1 MKRKIEDYIK
11 HILIE
16 NYGERWEYIFSKSQ
30 IIQYLNLK
38 SNAIHG
44 DTKTRRSLA
53 NWYAIYSILHFYEEK
68 GFVDNKEKYQKFD
81 GFPYTSLLEFQRKQY
96 GGEKLQNHGLNSR
109 VNGEFI
115 NKIAIDKEKNPI
127 IINDGKYLIHPDYL
141 YIDGKD
147 TTKVILEIIE
157 KYQNI
162 LINKDNKFTGILN
175 DILTMNSS
183 SDKKKALKSILN
195 EDTEARIFEIIS
207 FAILEAHYKN
217 NNVYIGFDLNKIEK
231 KNLSLYKTGRT
242 NANDGGIDFVMR
254 PLGRFFQVTEVDN
267 YDKFFLDMEK
277 VNHFPITFVVKTKKT
292 SNLVEKEI
300 RDYLIEK
307 SGGMEMLKK
316 RYLDSLEEVITIQ
329 ELNKWMGELNDEDV
343 NYAIG
348 EIDRYFRMEMNI

>member
-11 HILIE
+11 RILID
-16 NYGERWEYIFSKSQ
+16 NYGDKWEYIYNKSQ
-30 IIQYLNLK
+30 MIQYLNLK

-53 NWYAIYSILHFYEEK
+53 NWYEIYSILHFYEK
-68 GFVDNKEKYQKFD
+68 RGFIDHKEKYQKFA
-81 GFPYTSLLEFQRKQY
+81 GFPYTSLLEFQRNQY

-127 IINDGKYLIHPDYL
+127 IINDGKYLIL
-141 YIDGKD
+141 K
-147 TTKVILEIIE
+147 IIE

-162 LINKDNKFTGILN
+162 LINKDNEFTGILY
-175 DILTMNSS
+175 DILVMYNS
-183 SDKKKALKSILN
+183 SDKKKALRSILN
-195 EDTEARIFEIIS
+195 EDTEARVFEIIS

-217 NNVYIGFDLNKIEK
+217 KNVYIGFNLNKIEK
-231 KNLSLYKTGRT
+231 KNLNLYKTGRT

-292 SNLVEKEI
+292 SDIVNKEI
-300 RDYLIEK
+300 RDYLIDK

-316 RYLDSLEEVITIQ
+316 RYLNALEEVITIQ
-329 ELNKWMGELNDEDV
+329 ELNKWMEELNDEDV
-343 NYAIG
+343 NYAIN
-348 EIDRYFRMEMNI
+348 EIERYFKLEMNI